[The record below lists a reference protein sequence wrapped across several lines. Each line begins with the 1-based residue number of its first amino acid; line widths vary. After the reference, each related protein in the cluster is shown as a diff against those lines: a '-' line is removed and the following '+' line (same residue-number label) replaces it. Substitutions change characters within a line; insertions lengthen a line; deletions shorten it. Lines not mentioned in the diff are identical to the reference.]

1 MPPKVR
7 FDREKIISAAFEI
20 VREKGMEALCARAI
34 AKAAGCSTQPL
45 YHEMGGMEEIREA
58 VMKRAGQYFEQ
69 FVEKQALLSPL
80 PYLGSGLAYLR
91 FAQEEKRLFR
101 LLFMRQRTPE
111 EQARTG
117 ADATFEFAAGLI
129 AKNLGYSM
137 EDAREFHRQS
147 HVFIHGLAAMLTT
160 GFIAW
165 DEEEIIRLL
174 RHQYRALRLAFE
186 TPAEKN

>member
-45 YHEMGGMEEIREA
+45 YHEMGGMEEIKEA

-69 FVEKQALLSPL
+69 FVE
-80 PYLGSGLAYLR
+80 
-91 FAQEEKRLFR
+91 
-101 LLFMRQRTPE
+101 
-111 EQARTG
+111 EQARAG
-117 ADATFEFAAGLI
+117 ADATFEFAAGLV
-129 AKNLGYSM
+129 AQNLGYSM

>member
-7 FDREKIISAAFEI
+7 FDREKIISAAFAI

-45 YHEMGGMEEIREA
+45 YHDLGGMEEIRQA
-58 VMKRAGQYFEQ
+58 VLEKARRHFEEFIRFRALQ
-69 FVEKQALLSPL
+69 SPL

-91 FAQEEKRLFR
+91 FAQEEKQLFQ
-101 LLFMRQRTPE
+101 LLFMRQRSTE
-111 EQARTG
+111 EQARAG

-137 EDAREFHRQS
+137 EDARAFHRQS

-165 DEEEIIRLL
+165 DEEEMIRLL

-186 TPAEKN
+186 TPADIT